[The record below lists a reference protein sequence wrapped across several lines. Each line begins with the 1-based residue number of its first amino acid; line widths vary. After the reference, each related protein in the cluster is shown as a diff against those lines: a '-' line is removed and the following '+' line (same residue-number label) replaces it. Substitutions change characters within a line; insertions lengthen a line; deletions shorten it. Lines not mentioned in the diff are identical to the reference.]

1 MSLHRISKN
10 IRFLFLILLVFS
22 AVNLNLE
29 YPVKLINQHF
39 KPYLLIHQFPV
50 GRGMGDNISSM
61 PISCKRGDCS
71 LVHGDINFIMIIY

>member
-29 YPVKLINQHF
+29 YQVKLINQYF

-50 GRGMGDNISSM
+50 GGGWETISPVCLYHAREVTAAWCM
-61 PISCKRGDCS
+61 VTLI
-71 LVHGDINFIMIIY
+71 L